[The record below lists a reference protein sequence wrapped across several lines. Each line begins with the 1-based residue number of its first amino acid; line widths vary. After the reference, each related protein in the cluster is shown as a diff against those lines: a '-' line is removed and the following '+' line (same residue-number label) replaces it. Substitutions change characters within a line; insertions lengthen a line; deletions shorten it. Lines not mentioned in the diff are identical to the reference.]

1 MTVMNKN
8 EFESLNALY
17 STVVTSIN
25 DSGLT
30 HEDVRAVL
38 VRITVELFLKEYSME
53 QFITTMAN
61 VYQFEKNFTPELK
74 EMH

>member
-1 MTVMNKN
+1 MNKN

-17 STVVTSIN
+17 NTVVKSIN
-25 DSGLT
+25 DSGLG

-38 VRITVELFLKEYSME
+38 VRITVELFLKEYSIE